1 MKKTTNLVN
10 GSSFHNVTIKTSV
23 NELIR
28 VLGEPTYQT
37 NDGEDKVNFEW
48 VCETIDGDVVT
59 IYDWKEYRM
68 IDVDEEIEFHLGG
81 HSLIHTLDGK
91 DELLRLLEK

>member
-1 MKKTTNLVN
+1 MKNTTNLVN